1 MKPELFQRTGR
12 TLLTL
17 LALAAVVGGGSGC
30 SNKTE
35 GAFTPNL
42 PPSVRLT
49 HAPLSSQSREKYT
62 YRMNW
67 VGYDPDGR
75 VDYFVYKIDPL
86 DPDTPDSTWTSTTH
100 NEEIID
106 FDAGNP
112 DEPINHNANG
122 PAVASAPHT
131 FAIAAVDNNGMR
143 SPTVYRAFFSTTV
156 APFIVVETPKPTS
169 SAEALVTPAVRI
181 TYNGTDA
188 DGPTGKPSRYVFRL
202 FGRKNSDF
210 PAITDFI
217 NFATSAI
224 GKDSL
229 RKLYA
234 PEFGPSDHCPTCTEW
249 QDSPPDTTEVQYVN
263 LVPLQQYLFV
273 ATGFDQAGAY
283 DPIFSRNKNM
293 LILNVSFAGT
303 LGPRIFMYNQFF
315 TYAYPSGGYRNDPTR
330 YFKVEIPADQ
340 KVTFNWGAE
349 APEGAAMR
357 RYRWVL
363 DLLDLDDETP
373 REGQNDW
380 YHWSPWSLSNTS
392 ATIGPFTPPPA
403 KSESHLFFIEA
414 EDNNGLVSL
423 GIIQFTVVRPTF
435 GKDLLIVQDCRLLG
449 DMFRNGAW
457 QTPSGSWP
465 NKAELDSFLYAR
477 GSNPTTGEPMPWKGA
492 YEYPSN
498 GGPYNSRPGI
508 FNGYA
513 FDTMSVRGISTG
525 IVPLAKLGQYKYV
538 IWYVDN
544 ASASLTGSPHLPNT
558 GSVSLRWM
566 SGEPFRGSPN
576 TLATF
581 IQQGGS
587 AWVFGGGVAAATL
600 DAWNKTGTSKTE
612 YTDRD
617 LELVPGRFMYD
628 YPHWRS
634 KIEIGRTVGSA
645 LLNWQNPK
653 FNAASPSRG
662 WAGAP
667 DYSKLVATALWLTG
681 RQQGNP
687 VDDPPPLRRPDSFW
701 YARQFS
707 ADLVTNPNFIIEDIN
722 VEAPGGEESVLDTIY
737 TSQESQQAY
746 VDRPIMTYYHG
757 REFKKVDFDSSTIDT
772 FPATRD
778 TLVFDPA
785 KFVYSGFPL
794 WYFSRPQQIA
804 LVDFV
809 LQDIWGLTRANV
821 SRDAIPQRLVT
832 ASAATPLATVRR
844 LAAPQAAR
852 PLAPPGARP
861 LAPQIARP
869 LRSPGVQ
876 R

>member
-1 MKPELFQRTGR
+1 MKADGFQRTGR

-17 LALAAVVGGGSGC
+17 LALVAVGGGAGC
-30 SNKTE
+30 SKKTE
-35 GAFTPNL
+35 GTFSPNL
-42 PPSVRLT
+42 APTVRLT
-49 HAPLSSQSREKYT
+49 HAPLSSQSREKYS

-75 VDYFVYKIDPL
+75 VDYFLYKIDPV
-86 DPDTPDSTWTSTTH
+86 DPDVPDSTWTATTH
-100 NEEIID
+100 NEEVID

-112 DEPINHNANG
+112 DEPVNHNATS

-131 FAIAAVDNNGMR
+131 FAIAAVDNNGLR

-156 APFIVVETPKPTS
+156 APYIVVESPRPSS
-169 SAEALVTPAVRI
+169 SAEALVTPSVRI
-181 TYNGTDA
+181 AYNGSDP
-188 DGPTGKPSRYVFRL
+188 DGPTGKPSLYVFRL

-210 PAITDFI
+210 PGIADFI
-217 NFATSAI
+217 NFATNPAT
-224 GKDSL
+224 KDSM

-249 QDSPPDTTEVQYVN
+249 QTSPPDSTEAQYTN
-263 LVPLQQYLFV
+263 LIPLQQYLFV

-283 DPIFSRNKNM
+283 DPIFSRQKNM
-293 LILNVSFAGT
+293 LVLNVSFAGT
-303 LGPRIFMYNQFF
+303 LGPKITMYNQFF
-315 TYAYPSGGYRNDPTR
+315 NYTYPTGGYLNDPTR
-330 YFKVEIPADQ
+330 YFKVEVPADQ
-340 KVTFNWGAE
+340 KVTFNWFAD
-349 APEGAAMR
+349 APPGAAMR

-363 DLLDLDDETP
+363 DLQDLEDETP

-380 YHWSPWSLSNTS
+380 YHWSSWSLSNTS
-392 ATIGPFTPPPA
+392 AIIGPFTPPPG
-403 KSESHLFFIEA
+403 KTETHLFFIEA

-435 GKDLLIVQDCRLLG
+435 NNDLLIVQDCRLIG
-449 DMFRNGAW
+449 DKIQNGIW
-457 QTPSGSWP
+457 QAPTGSWP
-465 NKAELDSFLYAR
+465 NKAELDSFFYGR
-477 GSNPTTGEPMPWKGA
+477 GGYPWKGA

-498 GGPYNSRPGI
+498 GGPYTSRPGI
-508 FNGYA
+508 FNGYQ
-513 FDTMSVRGISTG
+513 FDTLSVRGISTG
-525 IVPLAKLGQYKYV
+525 IVPLAILGKYKYV
-538 IWYVDN
+538 VWYVDN
-544 ASASLTGSPHLPNT
+544 ASATLTGSPNLPAT
-558 GSVSLRWM
+558 GAVSLRFM
-566 SGEPFRGSPN
+566 SGEPGRGAPN

-581 IQQGGS
+581 MQQGGS
-587 AWVFGGGVAAATL
+587 AWVFGGGVATATL
-600 DAWNKTGTSKTE
+600 AAWNRTGTSATE
-612 YTDRD
+612 FTFRD
-617 LELVPGRFMYD
+617 NELIPGRFMYD

-634 KIEIGRTVGSA
+634 KVEIGRTIGAA
-645 LLNWQNPK
+645 LLNWQYPK
-653 FNAASPSRG
+653 FNSESPSRG
-662 WAGAP
+662 WVGAP

-701 YARQFS
+701 YSRQFA
-707 ADLVTNPNFIIEDIN
+707 ADLVTDPNFIIEDIN
-722 VEAPGGEESVLDTIY
+722 GEAPGGEESTLDTIY
-737 TSQESQQAY
+737 TSQESQAAY

-757 REFKKVDFDSSTIDT
+757 IEFKKVDFDSSVIDT

-785 KFVYSGFPL
+785 KFVYAGFPL

-809 LQDIWGLTRANV
+809 LQDIWGLTRDDVPREAT
-821 SRDAIPQRLVT
+821 PQRSVAAST
-832 ASAATPLATVRR
+832 AAPPTTGVRR
-844 LAAPQAAR
+844 IGTQAAR
-852 PLAPPGARP
+852 PLTPPGARP